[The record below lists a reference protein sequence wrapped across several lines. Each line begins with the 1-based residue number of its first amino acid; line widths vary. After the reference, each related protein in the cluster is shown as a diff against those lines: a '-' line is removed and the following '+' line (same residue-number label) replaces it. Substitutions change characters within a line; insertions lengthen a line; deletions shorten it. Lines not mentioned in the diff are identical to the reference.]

1 MMNATFG
8 INNYLMKNSIALSEL
23 FHNIN
28 S

>member
-1 MMNATFG
+1 MNATFG